1 MGKFINDDFLLETE
15 FAKRLYHD
23 YAKEMPIIDY
33 HCHLPPDDIAKDKQF
48 MNLTDL
54 WIDGDHYK
62 WRAMRALGIQ
72 EKYISGN
79 APDIKK
85 FEKWAQT
92 MPYALKNPLFH
103 WSHLE
108 LQRYFNVSELLTPD
122 NAHKVYEHCNALIAT
137 PSFSAKNLIKKMNVE
152 VVCTTDD
159 PIDSLSYHKMAA
171 KDGYDVTL
179 LPTFRPDSILEI
191 EHLSFNNYLEE
202 LSAITSTLINSFD
215 MLLDAVKSRIDYFHL
230 NGCRLSD
237 HGLTHAYSEKFNTNQ
252 VDLILKKRLKKE
264 KITPKEALIYKSAM
278 LHNLGMMYAEK
289 GWTMQLH
296 LGAVRNV
303 NEALLVKVGANA
315 GADSIGDY
323 KQAVSLG
330 KFLNE
335 LNNEDS
341 LPKTI
346 LYNLNPSNNEVFA
359 TMAGNF
365 GGEEIKGKVQF
376 GAAWWFLDQK
386 DGMTKQINTLANMGL
401 LSTSLGMLTDSRS
414 FMSFPRHEYFR
425 RILCNIFGNDVK
437 NGELPNDI
445 KWIGKIIQ
453 DICYNNAKE
462 YFEFPSILQKKINM
476 ET

>member
-1 MGKFINDDFLLETE
+1 MKGFINDDFLLETE
-15 FAKRLYHD
+15 VARELYHS

-33 HCHLPPDDIAKDKQF
+33 HCHLPPDDIANDKQF
-48 MNLTDL
+48 ANLTDL
-54 WIDGDHYK
+54 WIEGDHYK

-79 APDIKK
+79 ASDIEK

-92 MPYALKNPLFH
+92 VPYTLRNPLFH

-122 NAHKVYEHCNALIAT
+122 NAHNIYNQCNELIKT
-137 PSFSAKNLIKKMNVE
+137 PDFSAKNIIKNMNVE

-159 PIDSLSYHKMAA
+159 PIDSLSHHKKAA
-171 KDGYDVTL
+171 KDGYEVTL
-179 LPTFRPDSILEI
+179 LPTFRPDNILEI
-191 EHLSFNNYLEE
+191 DKAGFNNYLEE
-202 LSAITSTLINSFD
+202 LSAITSTVITSFD
-215 MLLDAVKSRIDYFHL
+215 MLLDAIQNRIDYFHL

-237 HGLTHAYSEKFNTNQ
+237 HGLPYAYSEEFCEVQ
-252 VDLILKKRLKKE
+252 VDAILKCKLNGE
-264 KITPKEALIYKSAM
+264 TITPKEALVFKSA
-278 LHNLGMMYAEK
+278 LLLNLGKMYAEK
-289 GWTMQLH
+289 GWAMQLH
-296 LGAVRNV
+296 LGPIRNV
-303 NEALLVKVGANA
+303 NERLMVRVGADA
-315 GADSIGDY
+315 GVDSIGDFQ
-323 KQAVSLG
+323 QAASLG
-330 KFLNE
+330 KFLNK

-365 GGEEIKGKVQF
+365 SGEEIKGKVQF

-386 DGMTKQINTLANMGL
+386 DGMTKQIDTLSNMGL

-445 KWIGKIIQ
+445 KWLGKITQ
-453 DICYNNAKE
+453 DICFNNAKN
-462 YFEFPSILQKKINM
+462 YFEFPSILQQKTNKV
-476 ET
+476 T